1 VLRTLGEALTRRQA
15 EALAD
20 ELPDELAATV
30 RDATHGQELDRFDLE
45 SRVSQRAFVPRGE
58 ALEWLFTVGRTL
70 AETVRD
76 DVLRPIRRDLPQDV
90 AALLEG
96 VEAAS
101 APLGVHHDVSRRT
114 LAEGRPGHSRPLYAA
129 RPDVAQTESVVRS
142 DNPHGDT
149 KLSSARGLTQER
161 EGESLASARGLTQER
176 EGHSLAT
183 SRK

>member
-30 RDATHGQELDRFDLE
+30 RDAAHGQELDRFDLE
-45 SRVSQRAFVPRGE
+45 SRVSQRAFVPRGD

-76 DVLRPIRRDLPQDV
+76 DVLRPIRRDLPQNV

-96 VEAAS
+96 VEAAPP
-101 APLGVHHDVSRRT
+101 PLGVHHDVSRRT

-129 RPDVAQTESVVRS
+129 RPDVAHTESVRS

-161 EGESLASARGLTQER
+161 EDESLASAKGLTQER